1 MCGTPFAES
10 SWSTVTRRRSA
21 PASAKALTWRP
32 CPHVPIRPAAS
43 AGTGP
48 SRRAGPLAAPSVIA
62 VQVDDQ
68 HRRRR

>member
-1 MCGTPFAES
+1 MADVVEIAPNGTR
-10 SWSTVTRRRSA
+10 TRRAASRS
-21 PASAKALTWRP
+21 
-32 CPHVPIRPAAS
+32 AAS